1 MVANL
6 LSLEIEK
13 KFLIELIP
21 NIEEKFI
28 IAKKKYSN
36 NKSIENEKEL
46 KRLLLC
52 KQIIKKL
59 S

>member
-1 MVANL
+1 MVTNL

-13 KFLIELIP
+13 NFLIELIP
-21 NIEEKFI
+21 NFEEKFI
-28 IAKKKYSN
+28 IAKKKYAN

-52 KQIIKKL
+52 KQIIKNL